1 MIKKYKFSDN
11 YCTFKGK
18 RNYLHSTNIFDQIL
32 NIIDKDFSEIEISF
46 KKKINFK
53 PIIIISDKI
62 CDFKKNS
69 IFVEFFIKK
78 KRKLTYG
85 YLIKSNRKKKQ

>member
-1 MIKKYKFSDN
+1 M
-11 YCTFKGK
+11 GK
-18 RNYLHSTNIFDQIL
+18 RNYLHSTNIFNQIL

-62 CDFKKNS
+62 CYFKKNS
-69 IFVEFFIKK
+69 IFVEFF
-78 KRKLTYG
+78 
-85 YLIKSNRKKKQ
+85 